1 MGALKGQNLRVFLGD
16 SPIVVAQATS
26 CTITYTGNTEDTR
39 TKDDGN
45 AAKNSVNSKSW
56 QIQVESLN
64 ISDIKSILTAVK
76 SGTAFTLTW
85 DETSGAGNA
94 VAQEADFAR
103 TGSAFL
109 TDATFQFNDREW
121 SSKSM
126 TFTGTGGV
134 SALSEE

>member
-1 MGALKGQNLRVFLGD
+1 MRVFTGAT
-16 SPIVVAQATS
+16 PAVIAQSTS

-56 QIQVESLN
+56 QIQVESLDV
-64 ISDIKSILTAVK
+64 SDIKAILTAVK
-76 SGTAFTLTW
+76 SGTPFTLTW
-85 DETSGAGNA
+85 DETAGANNA

-103 TGSAFL
+103 TGKAYLS
-109 TDATFQFNDREW
+109 DGTFQFNNREW
-121 SSKSM
+121 SSKSI
-126 TFTGTGGV
+126 TFTGTAGV